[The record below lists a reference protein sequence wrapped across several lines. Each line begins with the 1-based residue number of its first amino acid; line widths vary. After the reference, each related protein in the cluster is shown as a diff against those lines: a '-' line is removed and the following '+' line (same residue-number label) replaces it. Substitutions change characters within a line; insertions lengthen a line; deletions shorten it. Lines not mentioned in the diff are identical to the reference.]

1 MLSNSGLNRRFW
13 AEAASTA
20 CYLINRSPSIA
31 IDKKTPIEVW
41 SGSPADYSQ
50 LRVFG
55 CTAYAHVDNGKLEPR
70 AVKCIFL
77 GYQSGVKGYKLW
89 NPQTQKVV
97 IRRNVIFNES
107 AMLPDN
113 PSSSAPFQQTSSVQV
128 EHFIDV
134 DSTPNNDNVVV
145 QDAPNVNDSLI
156 VDDLSIVE
164 YSSPVVQ
171 SPQHSITNDR
181 PRRGPKT
188 RKRLIEEC
196 NVAYAL
202 SVTEEIEGA
211 EPSNYSE
218 AIISADG
225 NNWMTAMH
233 DEMESLEKNGT
244 WDLVQLPKGK
254 KTVRCKWIFKGKED
268 RYKARLVA
276 KGYSQIP
283 GIDFKDVFSPVVK
296 HSSIRTLLS
305 IVAMHDYELEQLD
318 VKTAFLHGEL
328 EEVIYM
334 DQPEGFVVPGKENLV
349 CRLKKSLYGLK

>member
-1 MLSNSGLNRRFW
+1 MLSNSGLNRCFW

-55 CTAYAHVDNGKLEPR
+55 CPAYAHVDNGKLEPR

-89 NPQTQKVV
+89 NLQTQKVV
-97 IRRNVIFNES
+97 ISSNVIFNES
-107 AMLPDN
+107 AMFLED
-113 PSSSAPFQQTSSVQV
+113 PSTSAPIQQTSSVQV

-134 DSTPNNDNVVV
+134 DSTPDNDNVVV
-145 QDAPNVNDSLI
+145 QDAPNVDDSPI
-156 VDDLSIVE
+156 VDDPSIVE
-164 YSSPVVQ
+164 HSSQP
-171 SPQHSITNDR
+171 PQHSIANDR
-181 PRRGPKT
+181 PKRGPKS

-202 SVTEEIEGA
+202 SVAEEIEGA
-211 EPSNYSE
+211 KPSNYSE

-225 NNWMTAMH
+225 NNWMAAMH

-254 KTVRCKWIFKGKED
+254 KIVRLQMDFQEKGRK
-268 RYKARLVA
+268 
-276 KGYSQIP
+276 I
-283 GIDFKDVFSPVVK
+283 
-296 HSSIRTLLS
+296 
-305 IVAMHDYELEQLD
+305 
-318 VKTAFLHGEL
+318 
-328 EEVIYM
+328 
-334 DQPEGFVVPGKENLV
+334 
-349 CRLKKSLYGLK
+349 